1 LSESGEQI
9 KYKLLSAKLVGSDVV
24 CFRLEDETLI
34 KVHVD
39 LTRVGVAADT
49 KTPDRQPLYNI
60 TVQPRF
66 EIIPKDKIFYAP
78 KPPNI
83 APPSLGKDKR
93 SVV

>member
-1 LSESGEQI
+1 MSDSSEQI
-9 KYKLLSAKLVGSDVV
+9 KYKLLGSKLVGSDVV

-39 LTRVGVAADT
+39 MIRVGVAVDT
-49 KTPDRQPLYNI
+49 KTPDGQPLYNI

-66 EIIPKDKIFYAP
+66 EVIPKDKIFFAP
-78 KPPNI
+78 KPPNVP
-83 APPSLGKDKR
+83 PPSLGKDRR